1 VNAPDIQPT
10 TSLAEWQHLG
20 DLAAALIK
28 RPLTDIVSG
37 PRRFVELSFRCEGL
51 LVDFSK
57 QRLTTDVVTALCALA
72 HRLRLGDA
80 LVRLMDGDIVNSTER
95 RAALHTALRAPY
107 SLRPPSVRDLI
118 EEQLARLLDFVV
130 RVHDGRWRGHTGR
143 VIRDIVHIGIG
154 GSHLGPELGVE
165 ALVARRQRALNFH
178 FLANIDGHAIATVLR
193 SLDPETTLFIVASK
207 SFSTTETKVN
217 AASARAW
224 FLERT
229 GRIDAIA
236 SHFVAVTSNTK
247 AAAEFGIA
255 ADNVFAMWDWVGGRY
270 SLWSAVGLP
279 LALAVGRTGFEEF
292 LAGAHVLDQHARTA
306 PIERNLPALLALVGI
321 WNYNMLGAQ
330 THAVLTY
337 DQRLR
342 LLPSYLQQLEMESNG
357 KSTRID
363 GSAVD
368 LLTMPVLW
376 GGEETNGQ
384 HAFHQQ
390 LHQGNRAFS
399 VDFLACAGSAHPY
412 PEHHQWLLANYL
424 AQSEALLV
432 GRKVEVAG
440 DEVLSAHRSL
450 SGNRP
455 STTILLDELTPR
467 SLGTLLALY
476 EHKTFCQ
483 GIIWQINSFDQW
495 GVELGKVLAESIH
508 PELEGRNRQQ
518 HDPSTNGLIEMLQHQ
533 IYLGKSR

>member
-1 VNAPDIQPT
+1 MSLQPT
-10 TSLAEWQHLG
+10 TGLAEWQHLG

-28 RPLTDIVSG
+28 RPLSDIVSG
-37 PRRFVELSFRCEGL
+37 DRRFVELSFRCDGL

-57 QRLTTDVVTALCALA
+57 QRLTAEVIRALCALA
-72 HRLRLGDA
+72 HRLGLGDA
-80 LVRLMDGDIVNSTER
+80 LARLMNGDIVNPTER

-107 SLRPPSVRDLI
+107 SLRPAAVRDLI
-118 EEQLARLLDFVV
+118 EEQLSRLFAFVG
-130 RVHDGRWRGHTGR
+130 RVHDGSWRGHTGR

-178 FLANIDGHAIATVLR
+178 FLANIDGHAIAAVLR

-207 SFSTTETKVN
+207 SFGTMETKVN
-217 AASARAW
+217 AASARTW

-229 GRIDAIA
+229 GRVDAIA
-236 SHFVAVTSNTK
+236 KHFVAVTSNTK
-247 AAAEFGIA
+247 AATEFGIA

-279 LALAVGRTGFEEF
+279 LALAVGAAGFQE
-292 LAGAHVLDQHARTA
+292 LLTGAHVLDQHARTA
-306 PIERNLPALLALVGI
+306 PLERNLPVLLALIGI

-330 THAVLTY
+330 SHAVLTY

-368 LLTMPVLW
+368 LMTMPTLW

-399 VDFLACAGSAHPY
+399 VDFLACARSAHTY
-412 PEHHQWLLANYL
+412 PEHHQWLLSNCL

-432 GRKVEVAG
+432 GRKVTSGDAG
-440 DEVLSAHRSL
+440 LAAQRSMP
-450 SGNRP
+450 GNRP
-455 STTILLDELTPR
+455 STTILLDALTPR

-508 PELEGRNRQQ
+508 PELGGGRRQQ
-518 HDPSTNGLIEMLQHQ
+518 HDPSTAGLIELLQHQ
-533 IYLGKSR
+533 ISLGKSQ

>member
-1 VNAPDIQPT
+1 MSLQPT
-10 TSLAEWQHLG
+10 TGLTEWQHLG

-37 PRRFVELSFRCEGL
+37 EQRFVELSFRCDGL

-57 QRLTTDVVTALCALA
+57 QRLTNEVVSALCALA
-72 HRLRLGDA
+72 HRLGLGDA
-80 LVRLMDGDIVNSTER
+80 LVRLMDGGIVNSTER

-107 SLRPPSVRDLI
+107 SLRPAPVRDLI
-118 EEQLARLLDFVV
+118 EEQLSRLLDFVA

-178 FLANIDGHAIATVLR
+178 FLANIDGHAITTVLR
-193 SLDPETTLFIVASK
+193 SLNPETTLFIIASK
-207 SFSTTETKVN
+207 SFGTMETKVN
-217 AASARAW
+217 AASARSW

-236 SHFVAVTSNTK
+236 QHFVAVTSNTK

-279 LALAVGRTGFEEF
+279 LALAVGAAGFEEF
-292 LAGAHVLDQHARTA
+292 LAGAHTLDQHARTA
-306 PIERNLPALLALVGI
+306 PIERNLPALLALVGV

-330 THAVLTY
+330 SHAVLTY

-357 KSTRID
+357 KSTRTD
-363 GSAVD
+363 GTTVD
-368 LLTMPVLW
+368 LQTMPVLW

-399 VDFLACAGSAHPY
+399 VDFLACASSAHTY

-440 DEVLSAHRSL
+440 DAALGAHRSM

-455 STTILLDELTPR
+455 STTILLDALTPR

-508 PELEGRNRQQ
+508 PELEGGRRQK
-518 HDPSTNGLIEMLQHQ
+518 HDPSTDGLIELLRHQ
-533 IYLGKSR
+533 IYLGKLR